1 MNFVN
6 FTSIIIKFIADHQEL
21 IIGVV
26 SAIIGAIIGTTL
38 TLITTI
44 VWDNHKNK
52 KRFKALL
59 KTLLFELKENQ
70 KRVNSVIE
78 KLPKNIQEK
87 IKKEILNSGVFIPE
101 AEIAKLGWSFPK
113 PYAVDAWKTFVS
125 SGFAV
130 NLPAELFQKI
140 YKIYDSIHSINFLSS
155 LSVNIFQILAQQNR
169 LDEQTNKNFDQF
181 CKFGTR
187 SLEIL
192 LSRDIKQVSGDLER
206 IIQ

>member
-181 CKFGTR
+181 CKFGKR